1 MCECM
6 KKFIIAA
13 CLAAAVVTSCT
24 EERDLDSP
32 DNTPV
37 EIKLNAGV
45 SGMETKAPVNT
56 NDAIIAGFAATVT
69 DGVYTANAWNTTASF
84 TASTSPS
91 TAFSFTAK
99 QYYPVTGVPIYI
111 KGFFPLGTVSGNTVS
126 FSGTVGTNDV
136 MITSQASGTKLTAS
150 PLAFTFKH
158 LLTQLQFN
166 FVAGTGYDATGKT
179 VTSVVIKSQKTPLTL
194 NLNDSTMTYAI
205 GDVTISG
212 NYAISAGGTLATDHP
227 MVKSGE
233 TTTLSIATSD
243 GTVYP
248 DAIVSLVTLPGN
260 AHLITLTF
268 TPKEITATAI
278 VTAWAPGGT
287 GSSNLQ

>member
-1 MCECM
+1 M

-13 CLAAAVVTSCT
+13 CVAAAAITSCT
-24 EERDLDSP
+24 EDRDLDNKGN
-32 DNTPV
+32 DPV

-45 SGMETKAPVNT
+45 SGMTTKAPVNT
-56 NDAIIAGFAATVT
+56 NDPITAGFAATLT
-69 DGVYTANAWNTTASF
+69 DGNYTTNAWNTTASF
-84 TASTSPS
+84 TASTTAS
-91 TAFSFTAK
+91 TAFSFTTK
-99 QYYPVTGVPIYI
+99 QYYPVTGIPIYI
-111 KGFFPLGTVSGNTVS
+111 KGFYPAGSVSGNTVT
-126 FSGTVGTNDV
+126 FTGTAGTNDV

-158 LLTQLQFN
+158 LLSQLQFN

-194 NLNDSTMTYAI
+194 NLNDSTMTYNT
-205 GDVTISG
+205 GNVTISG
-212 NYAISAGGTLATDHP
+212 NYGISGGGTLATDYP

-233 TTTLSIATSD
+233 ATVLSVTTSD
-243 GTVYP
+243 GTTYP
-248 DAIVSLVTLPGN
+248 DATVSLTTLTGS

-278 VTAWAPGGT
+278 VTAWATGGT
-287 GSSNLQ
+287 GSSSLQ